1 MAPTKTPT
9 PAAVAAEAAA
19 AVLEARQMLEQWRTR
34 LTHVEAELA
43 QAEAVSGDELL
54 DDPAR
59 AVGWPAHLRELRDQV
74 GVVGRSVVAQQNRVR
89 GAELHWLA
97 AQAVVVEVD
106 EVVPARKALAAHQAR
121 TGELLAALEEHD
133 GPYVPQINLARAM
146 RTTGGIVEGTSLVGQ
161 LPKVHLLQVT
171 LARAELRHSV
181 LVAMAKGEDPTML
194 VVGRRYPADITERD
208 CYPDVV
214 GPSGLVPAPAFAGQV
229 AAARARVVELE
240 QLPRDLEA
248 ESARARDEVL
258 RGVRSPET
266 VAAMRARHDA
276 LLDELPAELEAAREQ
291 LDALTTVSGAA

>member
-1 MAPTKTPT
+1 MPTKTPT
-9 PAAVAAEAAA
+9 PAVVAAEAAA
-19 AVLEARQMLEQWRTR
+19 AVLEARQVLEQWRTR

-59 AVGWPAHLRELRDQV
+59 AASWPAHLRELRDQV
-74 GVVGRSVVAQQNRVR
+74 DVVGRSVVAQQKRVR
-89 GAELHWLA
+89 GAELHWLG
-97 AQAVVVEVD
+97 AQTVVVEVE

-133 GPYVPQINLARAM
+133 GPYVPQIELVRARRSAAM
-146 RTTGGIVEGTSLVGQ
+146 VVEGSGVAAR
-161 LPKVHLLQVT
+161 LPKSQLLVVA
-171 LARAELRHSV
+171 LARAEVRHGV

-194 VVGRRYPADITERD
+194 VVGRRYPVDIAERD
-208 CYPDVV
+208 CYPDAV

-258 RGVRSPET
+258 RGVRSAES
-266 VAAMRARHDA
+266 VAAMTVRHDA
-276 LLDELPAELEAAREQ
+276 LLDELPADLEAAREQ
-291 LDALTTVSGAA
+291 LDALTTGSGAA